1 MCRFLSPVYS
11 VTVDKNLAH
20 KYYPQHSTLY
30 TAPATA
36 TSFILTDL
44 EKFSLYE
51 ISMWTEGRNQGH
63 SLPTYATR
71 VVTHVEG
78 GVAEEAPTSVP
89 QLPDT
94 KSCCI
99 AKNVS
104 HAQ

>member
-1 MCRFLSPVYS
+1 VS
-11 VTVDKNLAH
+11 VDTSLAH
-20 KYYPQHSTLY
+20 KYYPQHSTIY
-30 TAPATA
+30 TAPA
-36 TSFILTDL
+36 SVNSYILTNL

-78 GVAEEAPTSVP
+78 GVAEEGATKVP
-89 QLPDT
+89 ALPDI

>member
-1 MCRFLSPVYS
+1 MLSPVYS
-11 VTVDKNLAH
+11 VSVDSSLAK
-20 KYYPQHSTLY
+20 KYYPQHSTLH
-30 TAPATA
+30 TVPATA
-36 TSFILTDL
+36 TTFTLADL

-51 ISMWTEGRNQGH
+51 VSMWTEGRNQGR

-78 GVAEEAPTSVP
+78 AVKEEAGLVVP
-89 QLPDT
+89 DLPDI